1 MFFINESSLSSSSS
15 LLLLLLFSTSRRWL
29 FAVFSF
35 FSLIKMP
42 FVLIIISSKM
52 NYTCVI
58 RELKEYQGS
67 SRALYSYC
75 YYNNNASSNDDD
87 VSLCLRERSDP
98 HEGDQTTLFANK
110 SDESFC
116 RLLFCPSFFL
126 ALRVGHPKIKISQK
140 LEKAQTASSTHIFV
154 RQFARTAVTTLRS

>member
-1 MFFINESSLSSSSS
+1 
-15 LLLLLLFSTSRRWL
+15 
-29 FAVFSF
+29 
-35 FSLIKMP
+35 MP
-42 FVLIIISSKM
+42 FVVIIISSKM
-52 NYTCVI
+52 NYTCVM

-110 SDESFC
+110 SDESFFC
-116 RLLFCPSFFL
+116 LLSPSFF
-126 ALRVGHPKIKISQK
+126 
-140 LEKAQTASSTHIFV
+140 
-154 RQFARTAVTTLRS
+154 RTELLGLDTLK

>member
-1 MFFINESSLSSSSS
+1 
-15 LLLLLLFSTSRRWL
+15 
-29 FAVFSF
+29 
-35 FSLIKMP
+35 MP

-98 HEGDQTTLFANK
+98 REGDPQTRFLQTKVTSLFVVFL
-110 SDESFC
+110 SLLLSF
-116 RLLFCPSFFL
+116 
-126 ALRVGHPKIKISQK
+126 
-140 LEKAQTASSTHIFV
+140 
-154 RQFARTAVTTLRS
+154 

>member
-1 MFFINESSLSSSSS
+1 
-15 LLLLLLFSTSRRWL
+15 
-29 FAVFSF
+29 
-35 FSLIKMP
+35 MP
-42 FVLIIISSKM
+42 FVVIIISSKM

-58 RELKEYQGS
+58 RALKEYQGS
-67 SRALYSYC
+67 SRALHSYC

-116 RLLFCPSFFL
+116 RLFVSFFL

-140 LEKAQTASSTHIFV
+140 LQRSSFLTFLCV
-154 RQFARTAVTTLRS
+154 SLRSLLLLH

>member
-1 MFFINESSLSSSSS
+1 
-15 LLLLLLFSTSRRWL
+15 
-29 FAVFSF
+29 
-35 FSLIKMP
+35 MP

-98 HEGDQTTLFANK
+98 HEGDQTRFLQTKVTSLFVVFL
-110 SDESFC
+110 S
-116 RLLFCPSFFL
+116 PSFVL
-126 ALRVGHPKIKISQK
+126 TELLG
-140 LEKAQTASSTHIFV
+140 LD
-154 RQFARTAVTTLRS
+154 TLK